1 MSYSSS
7 IDLAKA
13 SLSSTITMAI
23 VSILV
28 TYIVEA
34 IAFRACMKKAGVEG
48 WKAFIPVYNLYVMYK
63 TVGLNGFLSVFR
75 AIYIIAEIIIVIS
88 TMSFMGK
95 LDDMVSESKKSQKS
109 IVSTLESS
117 NSAKKVQKELE
128 EFSGSIIAVTIL
140 SYVGS
145 IGAFVVGIF
154 FAIKM
159 RKAYNLPGGFIA
171 GLIIV
176 PVIFYFIIGF
186 GKYEYQG
193 ANADPVQNA

>member
-7 IDLAKA
+7 IDVAKA

-23 VSILV
+23 VMLIVSYV
-28 TYIVEA
+28 VEA

-95 LDDMVSESKKSQKS
+95 LDDLVSESKKAEKS
-109 IVSTLESS
+109 IISAIEVS
-117 NSAKKVQKELE
+117 NSAKKVEKEVE
-128 EFSGSIIAVTIL
+128 EFTGNLLSVTIL

-145 IGAFVVGIF
+145 IGAFIVGIF

-159 RKAYNLPGGFIA
+159 RTAYNLPGGFIA

-176 PVIFYFIIGF
+176 PVIFYFIVGF

>member
-7 IDLAKA
+7 IEIAKA
-13 SLSSTITMAI
+13 TLSSTIMMAVVMLI
-23 VSILV
+23 V
-28 TYIVEA
+28 TYVVEA

-63 TVGLNGFLSVFR
+63 IVGLNGFLSVFR

-95 LDDMVSESKKSQKS
+95 LDDMVSENKKSQKS
-109 IVSTLESS
+109 VVYALEAS
-117 NSAKKVQKELE
+117 NSAKKVEKEVE

-159 RKAYNLPGGFIA
+159 RAAYNLPGGFIA
-171 GLIIV
+171 GLILV
-176 PVIFYFIIGF
+176 PVIFYFIVGF

-193 ANADPVQNA
+193 TNANPVQNA